1 MMERFIAWLVHLS
14 AETIYAVI
22 GLTTLLENVFPPTPS
37 DLAVALGGF
46 LTHHQRVSV
55 LGIWLVACLANLSG
69 TVVVYFLA
77 RKFGPRFRTSR
88 VGKRLLPSEA
98 ILALEREYLRF
109 GVVGIFLGRLLPGF
123 RSVVAPFAG
132 LVNLPMATAL
142 IPITLAT
149 MVWYA
154 FLAWVGAR
162 LGAEWESISR
172 LIGQLNRVLGL
183 LSLAVG
189 VAIVVVVL
197 RRRRARPP
205 RRDLL
210 LRAVHR
216 ALDAFA
222 TEAPIPAGQSAA
234 AAGAA
239 TLLHELARDDREITP
254 GEKDLITN
262 YLREHWQLEEPA
274 PESQSH
280 PSIPL
285 PPADHTG
292 EVATVVVQRFER
304 NRRVELINQLYRI
317 AASDGTIGRH
327 EERLMRRAAALLGLT
342 REDLEAARRRNA
354 PPG

>member
-1 MMERFIAWLVHLS
+1 MMERFVAWLVHLS
-14 AETIYAVI
+14 AGTIYAVI
-22 GLTTLLENVFPPTPS
+22 GAAALLENVFPPTPS

-46 LTHHQRVSV
+46 LTHHQRVSAV
-55 LGIWLVACLANLSG
+55 GIWLVACLANLTG
-69 TVVVYFLA
+69 TVLVYVLA
-77 RKFGPRFRTSR
+77 RKFGFQFRTSR
-88 VGKRLLPSEA
+88 VGKRLLPPEA

-132 LVNLPMATAL
+132 LVNLPTATAL
-142 IPITLAT
+142 IPITVAT

-154 FLAWVGAR
+154 FLAWIGAR
-162 LGAEWESISR
+162 LGAEWDSISR
-172 LIGQLNRVLGL
+172 FIGQLNRTLGL
-183 LSLAVG
+183 LSLVVG
-189 VAIVVVVL
+189 VAIAVVVW
-197 RRRRARPP
+197 RRRRARPH

-216 ALDAFA
+216 ALDAFS

-234 AAGAA
+234 ASRAA
-239 TLLHELARDDREITP
+239 TLLHELARADREITP

-262 YLREHWQLEEPA
+262 YLREHWQLEDPRS
-274 PESQSH
+274 ESRAYR
-280 PSIPL
+280 SIPL
-285 PPADHTG
+285 PAADHTG
-292 EVATVVVQRFER
+292 EVATVVTQRFER
-304 NRRVELINQLYRI
+304 TRRVELINQLYRI

-342 REDLEAARRRNA
+342 GEDLEAARRQSV